1 MMAYPEARAN
11 TYDEGVEAPPDDQV
25 VALSG
30 PALAR
35 LLEVRDREP
44 DAADLGLAI
53 RITGVADA
61 SFTYEMAFMR
71 TQDAGSDD
79 FIQTGDLPIVIP
91 TADVENLRGAELI
104 MSRDLLNPGFTLEN
118 PNSPSPKISHDLGSL
133 ELTGETA
140 EQVLRVVEDVIN
152 PAIAAH
158 GGVVSVV
165 GVEEGTVY
173 IQMAGGCQGC
183 GMASVTLSQGIE
195 STLRDLVPEV
205 TKVVDVTD
213 HAAGSDPY
221 YEQAKK

>member
-1 MMAYPEARAN
+1 MEEPQ
-11 TYDEGVEAPPDDQV
+11 DDAV
-25 VALSG
+25 IALGAS
-30 PALAR
+30 AQAR

-53 RITGVADA
+53 RITGVSDD

-71 TQDAGSDD
+71 TADAGPDD
-79 FIQTGDLPIVIP
+79 YVQEGDLPVVIP
-91 TADVENLRGAELI
+91 AADIENLRGAELV
-104 MSRDLLNPGFTLEN
+104 MSKDLLNPGFSLEN
-118 PNSPSPKISHDLGSL
+118 PNSPSPVIPHDLGSI

-140 EQVLRVVEDVIN
+140 EQVLRVVDEVIN

-158 GGVVSVV
+158 GGVVGVV

-195 STLRDLVPEV
+195 STLRDLVPSV